1 MESIMGPNKSNTLL
15 LIAENS
21 QPVSEL
27 LSDKYDFIYAAN
39 STEALP
45 VLEEHPDDIAAILIM
60 SPLAAPDDYD
70 FLKCVENDTR
80 FSAIPVLLTTMDKPT
95 EDDIKTFQYGITD
108 FISLSVPKAITTNRI
123 DNAIRLKDSKT
134 YYEFERI
141 LKALP
146 SNIYLKDSKCRYIFA
161 THYWHHLEHGDDPN
175 WTIRGK
181 TDLEIRKD
189 KENAAMAMEKD
200 RELIATGVGSSY
212 VIEIN
217 TDGVQ
222 EFFEII
228 KQPVWDNHGN
238 VNGIVGLINNVTE
251 QEILKE
257 KLKAASIID
266 GLTGLY
272 NRKEIQRRIQSEFDH
287 AEKDRKFSVIM
298 LDIDNFKQVN
308 DRYGHQEGDNVIIAL
323 ADILNR
329 QNVPYTKNFS
339 VGRWGGEEFM
349 MLLPDTEIT
358 AASFIAELI
367 RQCFENTTFPKAR
380 TQTVS
385 VGVSQAKETDT
396 LDSLCMRVDD
406 ALYKAKKT
414 GKNKVVTK

>member
-1 MESIMGPNKSNTLL
+1 MESIVESNEKPTLL

-27 LSDKYDFIYAAN
+27 LSDEYNFIPTADTA
-39 STEALP
+39 EALSA
-45 VLEEHPDDIAAILIM
+45 LEEHSGDIAAIVM
-60 SPLAAPDDYD
+60 TSPLAAPDDYD
-70 FLKCVENDTR
+70 FLTRVENDTR
-80 FSAIPVLLTTMDKPT
+80 FSSIPVILATMNKPS
-95 EDDIKTFQYGITD
+95 EDDIKTLQYGITD
-108 FISLSVPKAITTNRI
+108 FISLSVHKDITINRI
-123 DNAIRLKDSKT
+123 NNAIRLKDSKT
-134 YYEFERI
+134 YYEIERI

-146 SNIYLKDSKCRYIFA
+146 SNIYLKDSECRYVFA

-181 TDLEIRKD
+181 TDYEIRKD

-200 RELIATGVGSSY
+200 RELIATGIGSSY

-228 KQPVWDNHGN
+228 KEPVWDKHGK
-238 VNGIVGLINNVTE
+238 VSGIVGLINNVTE
-251 QEILKE
+251 QELLKE
-257 KLKAASIID
+257 KLKTASIID

-272 NRKEIQRRIQSEFDH
+272 NRKEIQRRIQSEFDNKK
-287 AEKDRKFSVIM
+287 ERKFSLIM

-308 DRYGHQEGDNVIIAL
+308 DKYGHQEGDNVIIAL

-349 MLLPDTEIT
+349 VLLPDTEIT

-367 RQCFENTTFPKAR
+367 RQCFENTSFPKAR

-385 VGVSQAKETDT
+385 VGVSQANEEDT

>member
-1 MESIMGPNKSNTLL
+1 MESIMRPNKSNTLL

-27 LSDKYDFIYAAN
+27 LSNKYDFIYAAN

-45 VLEEHPDDIAAILIM
+45 ILEEHPDDIAAILIM

-80 FSAIPVLLTTMDKPT
+80 FSAIPVLLATMDKPT
-95 EDDIKTFQYGITD
+95 EDDIKTFQYGVTD

-146 SNIYLKDSKCRYIFA
+146 SNIYLKDAECRYIFA

-181 TDLEIRKD
+181 TDMEIRKD

-287 AEKDRKFSVIM
+287 AEKERKFSVIM

-329 QNVPYTKNFS
+329 QNVPHIKNFS

-385 VGVSQAKETDT
+385 IGVSQAKENDT